1 MIDKDK
7 DIDIECETFTYPWE
21 NQAFAQRLGFLKTKN
36 KKTIVYIYGTADN
49 STFRYRV
56 YNMCEILNKGS
67 SHAATYFFINELS
80 MLSEYLSY
88 VDYLVIVRVPWTI
101 ELDKIIMNAHS
112 KNIQLYFDVDDLIFD
127 ITKLPFVM
135 NNLDI
140 EMRDENYQL
149 YFAYVSRLFLTAS
162 LCNAYITTN
171 DFLSH
176 KLQTLFNKISYIIP
190 NFMNEQ
196 QMNISNK
203 LWLIKSQYHHIK
215 ATHTTQK
222 NILLGYFSGSPS
234 HNNDFKSIASDLY
247 AVMEKNH
254 KIHLR
259 LVGYLTLPSILQ
271 KFKNDG
277 RIEYLPMQNYIS
289 LQKKI
294 AECDINL
301 VPLLVNEFTHCKSEL
316 KYFEAAIVGTIS
328 VASPTYIY
336 KNIIKDG
343 ENGFLAQQGGWLEK
357 IEKIIENFP
366 NQSIVETARSHAIQN
381 YYGDVIVK
389 KLEDVYI

>member
-1 MIDKDK
+1 MIDQ
-7 DIDIECETFTYPWE
+7 DIDVECRNFTYPWE
-21 NQAFAQRLGFLKTKN
+21 NHTFTQRLSLLKAKN

-49 STFRYRV
+49 SIFRYRV
-56 YNMCEILNKGS
+56 YNMCEVLSKGGTQT
-67 SHAATYFFINELS
+67 ATYFFINELS
-80 MLSEYLSY
+80 LLSEYLSY

-101 ELDKIIMNAHS
+101 ELDKFIMKAHS
-112 KNIQLYFDVDDLIFD
+112 KSIQLYFDVDDLIFD
-127 ITKLPFVM
+127 ITKLPLVM

-140 EMRDENYQL
+140 EMGDENYQL

-162 LCNAYITTN
+162 LCSAYITTN
-171 DFLSH
+171 GFLSH
-176 KLQTLFNKISYIIP
+176 KLQMLLNKIGYIIP
-190 NFMNEQ
+190 NFINEQ

-203 LWLIKSQYHHIK
+203 LRLIKSQYYNIK
-215 ATHTTQK
+215 NIHAAQK

-247 AVMEKNH
+247 GLMEKNH

-271 KFKNDG
+271 KFKDDG
-277 RIEYLPMQNYIS
+277 RVEYLPMQNYIS

-294 AECDINL
+294 AECDVNL
-301 VPLLVNEFTHCKSEL
+301 IPLLVNEFTHCKSEL

-336 KNIIKDG
+336 KNIIKDS
-343 ENGFLAQQGGWLEK
+343 ENGFLAQQGEWLEK
-357 IEKIIENFP
+357 IEKVIENFP
-366 NQSIVETARSHAIQN
+366 NQSIIETARSHAIQN